1 MGWDGMGWGR
11 KWESLGAGR
20 IVCIEV
26 KREEGRI
33 G

>member
-1 MGWDGMGWGR
+1 MGWDGMGEEVG
-11 KWESLGAGR
+11 KFGSGR